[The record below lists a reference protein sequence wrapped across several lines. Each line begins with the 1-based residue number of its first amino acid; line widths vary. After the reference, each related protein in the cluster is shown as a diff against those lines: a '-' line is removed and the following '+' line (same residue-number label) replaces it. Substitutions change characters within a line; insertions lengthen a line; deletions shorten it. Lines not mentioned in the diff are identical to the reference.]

1 MRTRLTTAVS
11 VLFYI
16 DAVLWSIGIVPTLY
30 YAFTQRSLPTIG
42 GIRALSGPFESL
54 GMDAFIVA
62 GIVFAVISALKILPA
77 YWLWN
82 GRRDG
87 AVLGLILVGLSA
99 IFWYGFE
106 LPPGPMLGIPEVVLL
121 ALAWRSLT

>member
-16 DAVLWSIGIVPTLY
+16 DAFVLLISLIPTLY
-30 YAFTQRSLPTIG
+30 YAFTLRSLPTLG
-42 GIRALSGPFESL
+42 GIRLLSGPFESL

-62 GIVFAVISALKILPA
+62 GIVFAVVSALKILPA

-87 AVLGLILVGLSA
+87 AVLGLILLGLSA
-99 IFWYGFE
+99 IFWYGFL
-106 LPPGPMLGIPEVVLL
+106 LPEGPLLGIPQLVLL
-121 ALAWRSLT
+121 VLAWRSLT